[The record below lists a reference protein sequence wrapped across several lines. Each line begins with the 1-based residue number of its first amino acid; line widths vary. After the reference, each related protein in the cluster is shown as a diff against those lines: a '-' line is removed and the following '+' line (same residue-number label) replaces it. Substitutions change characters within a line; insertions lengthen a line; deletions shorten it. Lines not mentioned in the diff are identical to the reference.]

1 MAQSAEMETLDQ
13 LLGGEMPLS
22 VIRQLYDSDDS
33 FTTGILALLEN
44 GDVRLFDRSHAE
56 VPRWRW
62 RPLLVEAEALEAL
75 PLLTLDITKAGAARV
90 S

>member
-13 LLGGEMPLS
+13 LLGGKMRLS
-22 VIRQLYDSDDS
+22 IVRQFYDSDAS
-33 FTTGILALLEN
+33 FARGTLALLQS
-44 GDVRLFDRSHAE
+44 GDVRLFDQSHAE

-62 RPLLVEAEALEAL
+62 RPLFEQGEVLSGLESF
-75 PLLTLDITKAGAARV
+75 TVDVTETGAAKV